1 MYMESI
7 FIAEAVSKDKYFR
20 KGISYNSVVQLLSTY
35 GPFYKNVETR
45 RLLTA
50 EWCIKQQIHKIPN

>member
-50 EWCIKQQIHKIPN
+50 E